1 MLLRTQI
8 FALLNVPPVA
18 AVLVAVR
25 KDGDNFRAKINH
37 RLVLI
42 DPWDEDQEEAE
53 NSGVQMNDD
62 CWSCVVLVDSGC
74 LARMTPPKEKSRAR
88 VDELLA

>member
-1 MLLRTQI
+1 MVDQCQEDYFNCCFMLLRTQI

-42 DPWDEDQEEAE
+42 DP
-53 NSGVQMNDD
+53 
-62 CWSCVVLVDSGC
+62 
-74 LARMTPPKEKSRAR
+74 
-88 VDELLA
+88 

>member
-1 MLLRTQI
+1 MVDQCQEDYFNCCFMLLRTQI
-8 FALLNVPPVA
+8 FALLNVHPVA

-42 DPWDEDQEEAE
+42 DP
-53 NSGVQMNDD
+53 
-62 CWSCVVLVDSGC
+62 
-74 LARMTPPKEKSRAR
+74 
-88 VDELLA
+88 